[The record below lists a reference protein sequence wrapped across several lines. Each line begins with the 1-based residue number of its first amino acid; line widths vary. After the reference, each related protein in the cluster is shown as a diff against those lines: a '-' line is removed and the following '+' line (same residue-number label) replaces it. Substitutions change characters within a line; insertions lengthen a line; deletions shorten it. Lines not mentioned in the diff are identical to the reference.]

1 MRPLV
6 QYCLLSVVVAV
17 VRRAVAAGTV
27 GPVGDWVG
35 SGVAPSVGGLVAVAV
50 AVAVAAPVRRP
61 PLVLTPLAEGGV
73 SLSLSFPLAVVAAAV
88 ESAVGESVATIPATV
103 RKAVSTVGASVRQSV
118 STIAVR
124 AVVRVSLSFGN
135 SRGLSLSLA
144 IVASVGPV
152 APKVATVAS
161 VRATV
166 ANSVAVAVVRVGL
179 GFRSGSSSGCQSKN
193 KQHLHL
199 CLMIDCCSH

>member
-1 MRPLV
+1 M
-6 QYCLLSVVVAV
+6 
-17 VRRAVAAGTV
+17 
-27 GPVGDWVG
+27 
-35 SGVAPSVGGLVAVAV
+35 

-103 RKAVSTVGASVRQSV
+103 RKPVATVPATVRKAVSTVGASVRQSV
-118 STIAVR
+118 STIAVG
-124 AVVRVSLSFGN
+124 AVVRVSFSFGN

-166 ANSVAVAVVRVGL
+166 ANSSVVATEANSVAVAVVRVGL
-179 GFRSGSSSGCQSKN
+179 GFRSGSGSGCQSKN
-193 KQHLHL
+193 KQLKL
-199 CLMIDCCSH
+199 TIQ

>member
-1 MRPLV
+1 MRLLV
-6 QYCLLSVVVAV
+6 SYCLLSVVVAV

-35 SGVAPSVGGLVAVAV
+35 SSVAPGVGGLVAVAV

-61 PLVLTPLAEGGV
+61 PLVLAPLAEGGV
-73 SLSLSFPLAVVAAAV
+73 SLSLSFPLSVVAAAV

-103 RKAVSTVGASVRQSV
+103 RKAVSASVRQSV
-118 STIAVR
+118 STIAIG
-124 AVVRVSLSFGN
+124 AVVRVSFSFGN
-135 SRGLSLSLA
+135 SRGLCLSLA
-144 IVASVGPV
+144 VVASVGPE

-161 VRATV
+161 VRAAVANSSVVSTE

-179 GFRSGSSSGCQSKN
+179 GFRSGSGSSCQ
-193 KQHLHL
+193 
-199 CLMIDCCSH
+199 

>member
-1 MRPLV
+1 M
-6 QYCLLSVVVAV
+6 
-17 VRRAVAAGTV
+17 
-27 GPVGDWVG
+27 
-35 SGVAPSVGGLVAVAV
+35 

-73 SLSLSFPLAVVAAAV
+73 SLSLSFPFAVVAAAV

-118 STIAVR
+118 STIAVG
-124 AVVRVSLSFGN
+124 AVVRVSLSFSN

-166 ANSVAVAVVRVGL
+166 ANSSVVATVANSIAVVRVGL
-179 GFRSGSSSGCQSKN
+179 GFRGGSSSGCQSKN
-193 KQHLHL
+193 KQLKL
-199 CLMIDCCSH
+199 AIQ

>member
-35 SGVAPSVGGLVAVAV
+35 SGVAPGVGGLVAVAV

-61 PLVLTPLAEGGV
+61 PLVLTSLAEGGV

-88 ESAVGESVATIPATV
+88 ESIVGE
-103 RKAVSTVGASVRQSV
+103 AVSTVGASVRQSV
-118 STIAVR
+118 STIAVG
-124 AVVRVSLSFGN
+124 AVVRVSFSFGN

-166 ANSVAVAVVRVGL
+166 ANSSVVA
-179 GFRSGSSSGCQSKN
+179 
-193 KQHLHL
+193 
-199 CLMIDCCSH
+199 

>member
-1 MRPLV
+1 M
-6 QYCLLSVVVAV
+6 
-17 VRRAVAAGTV
+17 
-27 GPVGDWVG
+27 
-35 SGVAPSVGGLVAVAV
+35 

-118 STIAVR
+118 STIAVG

-166 ANSVAVAVVRVGL
+166 ANSSVVATEANSMAVAVVRIGL
-179 GFRSGSSSGCQSKN
+179 GFRSGSSSSCQSKN
-193 KQHLHL
+193 KQLKWTTVTCEPIKGVCVNL
-199 CLMIDCCSH
+199 CWSQID

>member
-35 SGVAPSVGGLVAVAV
+35 SGVAPGVGGLVAVAV

-61 PLVLTPLAEGGV
+61 PLVLTSLAEGGV

-88 ESAVGESVATIPATV
+88 ESIVGESVATIPATV

-118 STIAVR
+118 STIAVG
-124 AVVRVSLSFGN
+124 AVVRVSFSFGN

-166 ANSVAVAVVRVGL
+166 ANSSVVATEANSVAVAV
-179 GFRSGSSSGCQSKN
+179 
-193 KQHLHL
+193 
-199 CLMIDCCSH
+199 

>member
-1 MRPLV
+1 MLPF
-6 QYCLLSVVVAV
+6 SVVVAV

-35 SGVAPSVGGLVAVAV
+35 SSVAPGVGGLVAVAV

-73 SLSLSFPLAVVAAAV
+73 SLSLSFPFAVVAAAV

-124 AVVRVSLSFGN
+124 AVVRVSFSFGN

-152 APKVATVAS
+152 APKVATVRATVANSS
-161 VRATV
+161 VVATV

-179 GFRSGSSSGCQSKN
+179 GFRCGSSSGCQSKN
-193 KQHLHL
+193 KQHLHP